1 MPSKASPSQRPTTR
15 KKTSVMN
22 LVWILCAVAT
32 WFFTRDPA
40 LFPYALISAFLCG
53 ACVGIAACEKEIKK
67 AQRSERAAWRY
78 FDKMEPKPEDP
89 AKPPEGT

>member
-53 ACVGIAACEKEIKK
+53 ACVGIAAREKEMRR
-67 AQRSERAAWRY
+67 ARESEQRAWRY
-78 FDKMEPKPEDP
+78 MDEMPKTEDP
-89 AKPPEGT
+89 KPPEGT